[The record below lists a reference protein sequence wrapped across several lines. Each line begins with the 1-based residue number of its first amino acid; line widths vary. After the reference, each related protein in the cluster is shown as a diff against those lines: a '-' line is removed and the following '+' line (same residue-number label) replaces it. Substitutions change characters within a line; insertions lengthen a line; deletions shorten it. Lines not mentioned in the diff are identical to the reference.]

1 VNNFLPTTSIFYF
14 FQISLKH
21 SLRGFIYI
29 CLVAATFYAQTTI
42 TSGSNNETII
52 IEEAK
57 DREVFSFGKNVVVKQ
72 GAKGVF
78 AFGGDVIIEGIVE
91 GDVATIGGSIIQ
103 KENAF
108 IGGDVIIFGGTYR
121 PESKNPLR
129 NVGKET
135 VMYAGYEEELRNLT
149 QNPSQLFS
157 PTFSWA
163 FLAQRL
169 LSVLFWF
176 IVTLTFATLA
186 PGAVSRAIVR
196 FQLSNL
202 KVIGIGFL
210 IFVVTTFGVIA
221 SLSFLPNYV
230 SAIVSL
236 MAFILL
242 MLAYV
247 FGRVTLQVSIGKFL
261 QKRFLPESRQ
271 SETLAILIGVFVWT
285 IFLSIP
291 YFWTFALLILMSS
304 SIGLIITARTTDNW
318 QKL

>member
-1 VNNFLPTTSIFYF
+1 MNNFLPTTSIFYF

>member
-1 VNNFLPTTSIFYF
+1 MNNFFKTTNIFAH
-14 FQISLKH
+14 FQISFRY

-29 CLVAATFYAQTTI
+29 FLAAATLYAQTTI
-42 TSGSNNETII
+42 TSQPGNETIV
-52 IEEAK
+52 IEEAR
-57 DREVFSFGKNVVVKQ
+57 DSEVFSFGKNVVVKQ
-72 GAKGVF
+72 RAKGVL
-78 AFGGDVIIEGIVE
+78 AFGGDIIIEGMVD

-129 NVGKET
+129 NAGKET

-169 LSVLFWF
+169 LSILFWF
-176 IVTLTFATLA
+176 IITLTFTTLA

-196 FQLSNL
+196 FQLSTL
-202 KVIGIGFL
+202 KVIALGFL
-210 IFVVTTFGVIA
+210 VFLVTTFGVVA

-242 MLAYV
+242 MLGYV
-247 FGRVTLQVSIGKFL
+247 FGRVALQVSIGKQL
-261 QKRFLPESRQ
+261 QKRFFSENKQ

-291 YFWTFALLILMSS
+291 YFWVFALLILMSS
-304 SIGLIITARTTDNW
+304 SIGLIFTARTTTGW

>member
-1 VNNFLPTTSIFYF
+1 
-14 FQISLKH
+14 
-21 SLRGFIYI
+21 LRGFIYI
-29 CLVAATFYAQTTI
+29 FLAAATLYAQTTI
-42 TSGSNNETII
+42 TSQPGNETIV
-52 IEEAK
+52 IEEAR
-57 DREVFSFGKNVVVKQ
+57 DSEVFSFGKNVVVKQ
-72 GAKGVF
+72 RAKGVL
-78 AFGGDVIIEGIVE
+78 AFGGDIIIEGMVD

-129 NVGKET
+129 NAGKET

-169 LSVLFWF
+169 LSILFWF
-176 IVTLTFATLA
+176 IITLTFTTLA

-196 FQLSNL
+196 FQLSTL
-202 KVIGIGFL
+202 KVIALGFL
-210 IFVVTTFGVIA
+210 VFLVTTFGVVA

-242 MLAYV
+242 MLGYV
-247 FGRVTLQVSIGKFL
+247 FGRVALQVSIGKQL
-261 QKRFLPESRQ
+261 QKRFFSENKQ

-291 YFWTFALLILMSS
+291 YFWVFALLILMSS
-304 SIGLIITARTTDNW
+304 SIGLIFTARTTTGW